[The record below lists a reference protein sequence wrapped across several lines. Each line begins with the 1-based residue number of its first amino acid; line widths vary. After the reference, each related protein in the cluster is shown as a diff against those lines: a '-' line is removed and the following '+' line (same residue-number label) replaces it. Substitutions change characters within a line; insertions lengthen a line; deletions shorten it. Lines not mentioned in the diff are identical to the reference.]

1 MCCVQEELRV
11 SWPKHESPFLF
22 CHFRRGRGREFEKV
36 RDVASHTDGGWP
48 CALNSESAENWT
60 TKMKASQRVTL
71 IGLLVLAAAGVAG
84 LILSSGGL
92 NTQPQSKSPP
102 GSSAGNVTLNQQYV
116 GTARRLSALA
126 TTAEEQQVAQEAL
139 HNADQE
145 LDLEFAAALQA
156 AGKQP
161 VVQTAEVRDTQARIE
176 KIQGAIETKQAEVK
190 QLTEAVKAAK
200 GEQQES
206 LQQQL
211 DVSQAE
217 LDFYKERLDDTRDDL
232 VRAGG
237 DPHSRVQQLV
247 AEHEAASHLADTVQ
261 FAPISEPPPEPSNL
275 LAKWSRWKEIR
286 AKQVQILQ
294 AQQEAVKAADALT
307 LQYGPLEEQVR
318 LEQAQ
323 RNTTVKRVTSP
334 DAPATQSA
342 APQPAT
348 ESKQAA
354 TAAVAL
360 LQRLSQ
366 DRKSLAI
373 MGRRVRSLQRLGLT
387 YGQWARLVQADSRAV
402 LHDMIWSAFWIV
414 LLMLVVFLVNRL
426 MDRFFATLTLERKQ
440 RVTLQAV
447 VRISVQVATV
457 LVILVVI
464 FGPPNQLSTVLGL
477 AGAGLTVVLKDFIV
491 SFLGW
496 FVLMG
501 RHGIHVG
508 DWVEINGVRGEV
520 IEISLLRTV
529 LLETGNWTD
538 SGQPTGRQVAFL
550 NQYAVDGYYFNF
562 STSGQWLW
570 EELPVLIPAGKDPY
584 PLVEKIR
591 AIVEKETETSTHLA
605 EREWQ
610 RVSRRY
616 GVRSFAAGPSVNVRP
631 TDAGVVVVVR
641 YITRAEDRSEVRYRL
656 NHAVV
661 KLLHGGAEVEPP
673 PDHQAA
679 PATVEHRW

>member
-1 MCCVQEELRV
+1 
-11 SWPKHESPFLF
+11 
-22 CHFRRGRGREFEKV
+22 
-36 RDVASHTDGGWP
+36 
-48 CALNSESAENWT
+48 
-60 TKMKASQRVTL
+60 MKTSQRITL
-71 IGLLVLAAAGVAG
+71 IGLLVLVVAG
-84 LILSSGGL
+84 IVGLVLSSPAPNTQRQSLNSQGL
-92 NTQPQSKSPP
+92 N
-102 GSSAGNVTLNQQYV
+102 AGNVSLNQQYV
-116 GTARRLSALA
+116 ETARRLSTLA
-126 TTAEEQQVAQEAL
+126 TTAEEQQVAHEAL

-145 LDLEFAAALQA
+145 LDLEFAATLQA
-156 AGKQP
+156 AGNQP
-161 VVQTAEVRDTQARIE
+161 IAKSPEIRDLQAKIE
-176 KIQGAIETKQAEVK
+176 KIQAAVETKQAEVK
-190 QLTEAVKAAK
+190 QLTDSAKVAK
-200 GEQQES
+200 GDQQEN

-217 LDFYKERLDDTRDDL
+217 LDFYKERLEDTKDDL

-247 AEHEAASHLADTVQ
+247 AEHEAASHLADSVK
-261 FAPISEPPPEPSNL
+261 FAPISEPPPEPHNL
-275 LAKWSRWKEIR
+275 LAKWSQWKEIR
-286 AKQVQILQ
+286 KTENQILQ

-307 LQYGPLEEQVR
+307 LLYGPLQEQVR
-318 LEQAQ
+318 SEQAQ
-323 RNTTVKRVTSP
+323 RNATVKLVTNP
-334 DAPATQSA
+334 DATTTQSA
-342 APQPAT
+342 APQLAAN
-348 ESKQAA
+348 SKQAA
-354 TAAVAL
+354 TAAVSL

-366 DRKSLAI
+366 DRKMLAI
-373 MGRRVRSLQRLGLT
+373 MGRRVRSLQKLGLT
-387 YGQWARLVQADSRAV
+387 YGQWVQLVNADGRAV
-402 LHDMIWSAFWIV
+402 LHDMIGSAFWIV
-414 LLMLVVFLVNRL
+414 LLMLLVFAANRL
-426 MDRFFATLTLERKQ
+426 MDRFFASLTLEYKQ
-440 RVTLQAV
+440 RATLRAV
-447 VRISVQVATV
+447 FRISVQVATV
-457 LVILVVI
+457 LVILLVI

-570 EELPVLIPAGKDPY
+570 DELPVLIPGGQDPY

-591 AIVEKETETSTHLA
+591 AIVEKETENSTHLA

-610 RVSRRY
+610 RVSRHY

-631 TDAGVVVVVR
+631 TDTGVVVVVR
-641 YITRAEDRSEVRYRL
+641 YITRAEERSEVRSRL

-661 KLLHGGAEVEPP
+661 KLLHRRAEVEA
-673 PDHQAA
+673 QAENPVA
-679 PATVEHRW
+679 SSTMERTW